1 MCGSKKT
8 MCCIIRVS
16 IVIFQ
21 ISEWSVLVDCGHFGG
36 SNLLNLQ
43 RSWHCKRPK
52 TLSRCRFHFIRKVL
66 VNACVSVAGLELALH
81 WCSAWTSGVSTSSA
95 LQSNLLCCLKVHKG
109 GGAGP
114 GCNWQALV
122 IVTGL
127 TEIQIIIIT
136 SEIGEFA
143 NYSNGYLHFPSS
155 CSKKLRHRSCPF
167 TLLLEGTR

>member
-1 MCGSKKT
+1 M
-8 MCCIIRVS
+8 
-16 IVIFQ
+16 
-21 ISEWSVLVDCGHFGG
+21 DCGHFGG

-114 GCNWQALV
+114 GRNWQALV
-122 IVTGL
+122 IVIGL
-127 TEIQIIIIT
+127 TDIQIIIIT

-143 NYSNGYLHFPSS
+143 NCSNSYLHFPFA
-155 CSKKLRHRSCPF
+155 CSRKMRHRSCPF
-167 TLLLEGTR
+167 PLLPEGTR